1 MLTTGQKEASGL
13 AYNPLPKE
21 IVARQLQT
29 LASFKA
35 K

>member
-13 AYNPLPKE
+13 AYNPMPKE
-21 IVARQLQT
+21 VVARELQMLT
-29 LASFKA
+29 AFKA